1 MVCDVQALRARG
13 IQTECV
19 LPAEIYVATKV
30 TITTLIILTTG
41 PKREYPDGG
50 GVNWGSTINKGHT
63 LNGLRTFIHD

>member
-1 MVCDVQALRARG
+1 MMFKRCVPAG

-30 TITTLIILTTG
+30 TITTLIILATG

-50 GVNWGSTINKGHT
+50 GGSTGEA
-63 LNGLRTFIHD
+63 R